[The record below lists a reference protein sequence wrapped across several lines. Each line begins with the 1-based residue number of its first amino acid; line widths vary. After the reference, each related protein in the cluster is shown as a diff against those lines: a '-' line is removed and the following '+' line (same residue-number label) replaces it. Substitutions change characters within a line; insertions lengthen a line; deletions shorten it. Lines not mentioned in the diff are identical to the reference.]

1 MAARTDYRL
10 LCGALRAFSNMSDN
24 GTERRALTDAA
35 DTIEALA
42 AAPKVEMAVEG
53 PFDRATVYKNC
64 AVQVLENTKTGVS
77 SVSWTQNPE
86 IIEKWEAEE
95 YEYENGEMEGGE

>member
-1 MAARTDYRL
+1 MAVRTDYGL
-10 LCGALRAFSNMSDN
+10 FCAALRAFGNMESNGILRGD
-24 GTERRALTDAA
+24 LFDAA

-64 AVQVLENTKTGVS
+64 AVQVLANTKTGVS

-95 YEYENGEMEGGE
+95 YEE

>member
-1 MAARTDYRL
+1 MAVRTDYGL
-10 LCGALRAFSNMSDN
+10 LCGVLRAFSNMSDN
-24 GTERRALTDAA
+24 GIERRALTDAA

-64 AVQVLENTKTGVS
+64 AVQVLENTKPGVS

-86 IIEKWEAEE
+86 IIEQWEAEE
-95 YEYENGEMEGGE
+95 YEEGEDG

>member
-1 MAARTDYRL
+1 MAVRTDYRHF
-10 LCGALRAFSNMSDN
+10 CAVIRAFASGEKIAFKRDILN
-24 GTERRALTDAA
+24 DAA
-35 DTIEALA
+35 DTIEAFA

-86 IIEKWEAEE
+86 IIEQWEAE
-95 YEYENGEMEGGE
+95 EYENGEMEGGE

>member
-1 MAARTDYRL
+1 MAVRTDYGL
-10 LCGALRAFSNMSDN
+10 LCGVLRAFSNMSGN
-24 GTERRALTDAA
+24 GIERRALTDAA

-77 SVSWTQNPE
+77 SASWTQNPE
-86 IIEKWEAEE
+86 IIERWEAE
-95 YEYENGEMEGGE
+95 EYENGEMEGGE